1 MDKLTEEIG
10 AAAAAAADGRRQK
23 EVSTMSDGGDGLGA
37 NERKS

>member
-10 AAAAAAADGRRQK
+10 AAAAAADGRRQK